1 VEIAELLALDPGSLS
16 RDELRVWVVES
27 RRVADQAMAALLRV
41 YGEWNA
47 RQVWGDDSC
56 LSGKS
61 WLAHH
66 VETAWYQAGKDLDL
80 AAVLRRHPVL
90 ADASASGALGSAKV
104 ALIGGAVTVLNE
116 VLFAEHVDTLV
127 TEAKRL
133 SVDATRRMVTAWKK
147 MAEAVVSPDPND
159 PNGQAEPV
167 STAHV
172 SVTLDGMVK
181 LDASLNAEAGAIVKN
196 ELHRLAEQ
204 MYQAEAADGFHT
216 SPAQRTAAA
225 LVEMAKRS
233 AAAEAGRTG
242 RVLPS
247 MLALTPI
254 EVLKDE
260 AKPGMEAGIVGSGK
274 ITAATARRLACN
286 AKISRVITGPDG
298 EILDL
303 GRTARLFSPAQRL
316 AMIVRDGGCAF
327 PTCTAPPAWC
337 ECHHLHDWIKGGL
350 TNLDDGAMY
359 CDRHHHLLHDAKF
372 TAQRRVDGTL
382 EHRRPDGTIIPAGPS
397 TRPKPTH
404 QLFPLTET
412 ESHDRAGANAPAG
425 AETGHAA
432 ETREATGDTDRDA
445 KPGRDE
451 GTAEASGDPK
461 TPRHPDDDPV
471 ADADN
476 DPAEIERLRQLAKA
490 RARAL
495 RPPPTRAA

>member
-1 VEIAELLALDPGSLS
+1 VNIAELLDRDPSSLS
-16 RDELRVWVVES
+16 RDELRAWVVEG
-27 RRVADQAMAALLRV
+27 RRLVDQAIAALLGV

-66 VETAWYQAGKDLDL
+66 LETTWYQAGKDLDL
-80 AAVLRRHPVL
+80 AGVLRRHPIL
-90 ADASASGALGSAKV
+90 GDASASGSLGAAKV

-116 VLFAEHVDTLV
+116 VLFAEHVEVLV

-133 SVDATRRMVTAWKK
+133 SVDATRKMVNAWKK
-147 MAEAVVSPDPND
+147 MAEALLAPDPSD
-159 PNGQAEPV
+159 RDGQAEPV

-172 SVTLDGMVK
+172 SVTFDGMVE
-181 LDASLNAEAGAIVKN
+181 LDASLNVEAGAIVKN

-204 MYQAEAADGFHT
+204 FYKAEAADGFHT

-247 MLALTPI
+247 MLVLTPI
-254 EVLKDE
+254 ETLRDE
-260 AKPGMEAGIVGSGK
+260 AKPGMEAEIVGVGK
-274 ITAATARRLACN
+274 ISAATARRLACN

-298 EILDL
+298 EVLDL
-303 GRTARLFSPAQRL
+303 GRSARLFSPAQRL

-337 ECHHLHDWIKGGL
+337 ECHHLDDWIKGGL

-372 TAQRRVDGTL
+372 TARRLPDGTL
-382 EHRRPDGTIIPAGPS
+382 EHHRPDGTIIPPGPS
-397 TRPKPTH
+397 TRPRPTH
-404 QLFPLTET
+404 QLFPLTEAD
-412 ESHDRAGANAPAG
+412 SDDR
-425 AETGHAA
+425 H
-432 ETREATGDTDRDA
+432 R
-445 KPGRDE
+445 
-451 GTAEASGDPK
+451 
-461 TPRHPDDDPV
+461 
-471 ADADN
+471 ADADTGQRAETIQADRDPESKRGTKPARDSDSGAEPTGN
-476 DPAEIERLRQLAKA
+476 AEPSELPHDDPDEVPAEIERLRQLAKA
-490 RARAL
+490 RAQAL
-495 RPPPTRAA
+495 RRPPTQAA